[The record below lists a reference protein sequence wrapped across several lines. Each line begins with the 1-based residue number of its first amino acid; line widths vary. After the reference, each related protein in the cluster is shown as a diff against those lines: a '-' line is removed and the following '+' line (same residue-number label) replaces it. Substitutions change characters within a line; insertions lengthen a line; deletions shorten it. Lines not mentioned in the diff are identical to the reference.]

1 MATRKEITQIIA
13 FLASFWPN
21 LAESK
26 AVDDPAQADKLRR
39 FVTAWHAVVGDLPAD
54 TLMLAARHLASQ
66 PREFF
71 PPAGIVRETVFELQE
86 SANGDTPSPE
96 EAWGQVER
104 MFTMPIAWRED
115 YAHPLVHEAVQAL
128 GGLRR
133 LGQEPVEMTASTRA
147 RFCRAYEALL
157 KRQRRDVRMLP
168 DVKQHVDAL
177 GDGSSGDVDGE
188 IKKLAASFSAS

>member
-21 LAESK
+21 SAESK

-71 PPAGIVRETVFELQE
+71 PPAGIVRETVFE
-86 SANGDTPSPE
+86 
-96 EAWGQVER
+96 
-104 MFTMPIAWRED
+104 
-115 YAHPLVHEAVQAL
+115 
-128 GGLRR
+128 
-133 LGQEPVEMTASTRA
+133 
-147 RFCRAYEALL
+147 
-157 KRQRRDVRMLP
+157 
-168 DVKQHVDAL
+168 
-177 GDGSSGDVDGE
+177 
-188 IKKLAASFSAS
+188 